1 MVRDQHKIISEQQIT
16 ESIMRLK
23 ESQVGKTCLVSELL
37 DELENGGNLD
47 EDAIRNLAR
56 SAFGGLFTV
65 R

>member
-1 MVRDQHKIISEQQIT
+1 
-16 ESIMRLK
+16 MRLK